1 MKYQQLQLAAMVILA
16 IFVSRVSGE
25 ETITYVGVIR
35 DSTNF
40 KKLGIGKAGYWFPQF
55 AAEDPVS
62 GRPTGENARNA
73 LPAWAGPLNHATQ
86 IWDLAFW
93 TRTFSQD
100 GPGRSKGG
108 QAEWNDFVLPN
119 GQRGRSGAIV
129 DPYAYKNT
137 NNSVNRIQLG
147 EGTPDVFFLHIVTDN
162 TNGEH
167 NPTNRLRARG
177 NAKDVDLEPMSVPP
191 DDALKFNGVADVYTF
206 RYEGFQSGD
215 FIKIQLN
222 GDSKQGPSI
231 GGILF
236 DTKFLPPTEALSKP
250 PAYQE

>member
-1 MKYQQLQLAAMVILA
+1 MITQRQSTQLAVFAIVALLA
-16 IFVSRVSGE
+16 CHVRAE
-25 ETITYVGVIR
+25 ATITYVGVTR
-35 DSTNF
+35 DQTDF
-40 KKLGIGKAGYWFPQF
+40 RKMGIGKAGYWFPQF
-55 AAEDPVS
+55 AAEQPVAL
-62 GRPTGENARNA
+62 RPTGENVRDA
-73 LPAWAGPLNHATQ
+73 LPTWAGPLNHATK
-86 IWDLAFW
+86 IWDPAFW

-108 QAEWNDFVLPN
+108 QPEWNDFVLPD
-119 GQRGRSGAIV
+119 GERGRSGAIV
-129 DPYAYKNT
+129 DPHAYKNT

-147 EGTPDVFFLHIVTDN
+147 EGTPPVFLLHVVTDN
-162 TNGEH
+162 TNMEH

-177 NAKDVDLEPMSVPP
+177 KVNGIDLEPVSEPP
-191 DDALKFNGVADVYTF
+191 AEELVFNGTADIYTF

-236 DTKFLPPTEALSKP
+236 DIEPEPQLGP
-250 PAYQE
+250 